1 MPRPVLILVVAALVV
16 AAIGAVPL
24 ATGEVVQK
32 GNLRLSVEGGI
43 TPHRLP
49 RVGRVPIAVTLAG
62 RIKTTNGQPPQLR
75 TIEMAISR
83 QGRFDFKGVPRCG
96 LHQVQPATTAEA
108 LQACADSLVGRGSFE
123 ANVALPEQS
132 PFPSNGA
139 MLAFNGALG
148 GRPVIFVHIYG
159 TRPLPQSFT
168 LTFRPHRGRGR
179 YGTTLVAQ
187 LPRVAAD
194 WGFVSGISLTL
205 GRSYVHRGQRRGF
218 ISAGC
223 PAPKGFSA
231 ATIGFA
237 KAAFGFE
244 DGRTLEST
252 LVRSCEV
259 GSFRDRNVPPQRE
272 L

>member
-1 MPRPVLILVVAALVV
+1 VRRPVLSLVAAALV
-16 AAIGAVPL
+16 AAATGIVPL

-49 RVGRVPIAVTLAG
+49 RLGRVPIAVTLAG
-62 RIKTTNGQPPQLR
+62 RIETTNGQPPPQLR
-75 TIEMAISR
+75 SIEMAISR
-83 QGRFDFKGVPRCG
+83 YGRFDFGGVPRCG
-96 LHQVQPATTAEA
+96 LHQIQPATTSEA
-108 LQACADSLVGRGSFE
+108 LQACAGSLVGRGSFE

-139 MLAFNGALG
+139 MLAFNGALD

-168 LTFRPHRGRGR
+168 LVFHPHRGRGR

-187 LPRVAAD
+187 LPRVAAN

-205 GRSYVHRGQRRGF
+205 GRSFVRGGERRGY

-223 PAPKGFSA
+223 PAPKGFPG
-231 ATIGFA
+231 ATVGFA
-237 KAAFGFE
+237 RAAFGFE

-252 LVRSCEV
+252 LIRSCEV
-259 GSFRDRNVPPQRE
+259 GK
-272 L
+272 